1 MNHWAFVIS
10 GYAIVFVGIA
20 VYVAWVLARGRSLTD
35 EVPEERRR
43 FLD

>member
-1 MNHWAFVIS
+1 MNHWAFVIT
-10 GYAIVFVGIA
+10 GYAIVFIGIA
-20 VYVAWVLARGRSLTD
+20 AYAAWVLVRGRSLTE

>member
-1 MNHWAFVIS
+1 MNHWAFVIT
-10 GYAIVFVGIA
+10 GYVIVFVGIA
-20 VYVAWVLARGRSLTD
+20 AYIAWILTRGRSLTD

>member
-1 MNHWAFVIS
+1 MNHWTFVIT
-10 GYAIVFVGIA
+10 GYVIVFVGIA
-20 VYVAWVLARGRSLTD
+20 VYVAWVLVRGRSLTN

>member
-1 MNHWAFVIS
+1 MNHWAFVTA
-10 GYAIVFVGIA
+10 GYLIVFVGVA
-20 VYVAWVLARGRSLTD
+20 VYTAWVLARGRSLTD

>member
-1 MNHWAFVIS
+1 MNHWAFVLA
-10 GYAIVFVGIA
+10 GYGIVIVGLA
-20 VYVAWVLARGRSLTD
+20 VYISWVLSRGRSLTS